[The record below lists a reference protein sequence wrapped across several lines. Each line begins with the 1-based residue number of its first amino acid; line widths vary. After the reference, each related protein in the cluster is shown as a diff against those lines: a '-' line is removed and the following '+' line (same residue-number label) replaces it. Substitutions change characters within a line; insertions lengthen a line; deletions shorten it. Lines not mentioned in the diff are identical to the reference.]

1 MSQRTTISHLLLR
14 LSLKEAAHIPRQQ
27 LSRNISL
34 SQRKGELKKTHH
46 QIQLL
51 ILLRQMTI
59 AIRRKRRRLQ
69 LPLQRQALASLKRL
83 RGLFKVPLQSSK
95 LLQLSQLQPL
105 IS

>member
-1 MSQRTTISHLLLR
+1 MAGLAAKIWSSLAITTLISSALHMTHMSQRTTISHLLLR

-27 LSRNISL
+27 PSKSINL

-46 QIQLL
+46 QIQPL

-69 LPLQRQALASLKRL
+69 LPLQRQA
-83 RGLFKVPLQSSK
+83 
-95 LLQLSQLQPL
+95 
-105 IS
+105 